1 MSKLLHPP
9 PNADEEDLEQFGS
22 ESYTGKKNYSSML
35 KLDIKDVD
43 RCTDDKDGENDLE
56 SSKEEKP
63 SSSMLASSVRLQLF
77 HI

>member
-1 MSKLLHPP
+1 
-9 PNADEEDLEQFGS
+9 
-22 ESYTGKKNYSSML
+22 ML

-63 SSSMLASSVRLQLF
+63 SSSMLASSVRLHLF
-77 HI
+77 HIWLAWLQMDFY